1 MAEESGATGDV
12 LRCDVTRDGAD
23 EALPEP
29 PEFAREPPRSAPVR
43 AAEAGGR
50 KG

>member
-1 MAEESGATGDV
+1 MAEEPGATGDV
-12 LRCDVTRDGAD
+12 LRRDVTRDAAD

-29 PEFAREPPRSAPVR
+29 SGFAREPPGSAPVR
-43 AAEAGGR
+43 AAAAGGR